1 MSDLGTRAQALQARD
16 GVAETPANV
25 TTVQFVDGLVPETE
39 GPKRPQRQHHSKSRN
54 GCQRCRTRR
63 VKVRPQSF
71 ISFLIAAEAVA
82 WLALS
87 FFSNLREQRQNL
99 VSFPFPST
107 SPSDSKYEQVLPT
120 LDN

>member
-1 MSDLGTRAQALQARD
+1 MSDLNTREQALQAR
-16 GVAETPANV
+16 GRVAETPANV

-39 GPKRPQRQHHSKSRN
+39 GPKRPRKQHHNKSRN

-63 VKVRPQSF
+63 VKVCPQSF
-71 ISFLIAAEAVA
+71 ISFLIAAEALV

-87 FFSNLREQRQNL
+87 FLSTCDQNL

-107 SPSDSKYEQVLPT
+107 SSSDEV
-120 LDN
+120 